1 MCTYVVAIVK
11 KRLALEGSM
20 HAILQV
26 LSPSLFEVK
35 PLAELLGARLLNDE
49 TEGSAAQFC
58 LFPEISEQ

>member
-1 MCTYVVAIVK
+1 MVK

-35 PLAELLGARLLNDE
+35 PLAELLCARLLNDE

-58 LFPEISEQ
+58 LFP